1 MKNKMLILFVVVSVF
16 FTACSTS
23 GNAATETPE
32 VIPTVI
38 ADDTVIAEGRVEPI
52 SYADIAFNASGSIS
66 EVLVEEGESVTKG
79 QPLIRLG
86 DESDTNYAAAQLE
99 LVSAQKAWDDLV
111 NSRDAEFAQTVIDLK
126 DAKEEYDKAD
136 DYLTYLQ
143 NAKKV
148 PQTQTKVILI
158 QNWKGYEYRYKT
170 QNFKGPAPQDWIIE
184 AENDLALKK
193 STMDDLQR
201 AYDRL
206 KDGPDKEQV
215 PLVKARLEAANA
227 HVAAAEAAIEHY
239 ELRAPFN
246 GELLRLDLTVGET
259 ALPMTPIAFVADAS
273 HWIVETKDFPEVDV
287 ANVALGDFVS
297 MKLDTFPGEEF
308 AGKVTKIDPVG
319 KLYLGDMTYQITVA
333 LDEPD
338 PRFLW
343 NMTAII
349 TVSTEKG
356 NNRD

>member
-1 MKNKMLILFVVVSVF
+1 MNTKIILLTVLASLF

-23 GNAATETPE
+23 GSSATETPE

-66 EVLVEEGESVTKG
+66 EVLVEEGESVKKG

-111 NSRDAEFAQTVIDLK
+111 NSRDAEFAQTIIDLK

-215 PLVKARLEAANA
+215 PLVEARLEAAKA
-227 HVAAAEAAIEHY
+227 GVAAFEVT
-239 ELRAPFN
+239 APFD
-246 GELLRLDLTVGET
+246 GV
-259 ALPMTPIAFVADAS
+259 VA
-273 HWIVETKDFPEVDV
+273 
-287 ANVALGDFVS
+287 
-297 MKLDTFPGEEF
+297 KLDAKLGSTIS
-308 AGKVTKIDPVG
+308 AGQIAVTIADMSSWTVVTTDVTEIDVVKVKEGQPVTITLDAIPDVTLKGTVLSIGQDYSQNQGDIVYEVTVLLADVDPAMRWG
-319 KLYLGDMTYQITVA
+319 MT
-333 LDEPD
+333 
-338 PRFLW
+338 
-343 NMTAII
+343 TA
-349 TVSTEKG
+349 VKFE
-356 NNRD
+356 